1 MLSNAASKLFEYR
14 ERGSRLI
21 NIKFTPSSIEG
32 EEGIGKLIDFIRA
45 WCDLKLWFIQ
55 FNVIN
60 RETLVAAKEQ
70 PEDYKSLI
78 VRVAGYSAYFVELS
92 SDLQDD
98 IIARTQQ
105 TAI

>member
-1 MLSNAASKLFEYR
+1 MLSM
-14 ERGSRLI
+14 
-21 NIKFTPSSIEG
+21 
-32 EEGIGKLIDFIRA
+32 
-45 WCDLKLWFIQ
+45 
-55 FNVIN
+55 
-60 RETLVAAKEQ
+60 AKEQ

-105 TAI
+105 TTI